1 MTTTKNT
8 KNVVI
13 REKTMARFLLKR
25 NHNIIKSTGRMI
37 INITLVI
44 IKRPNSNPSN
54 IVKLKKILNETLVL
68 Q

>member
-1 MTTTKNT
+1 
-8 KNVVI
+8 
-13 REKTMARFLLKR
+13 MARFLLKR